1 MTLAHRTWAPTMP
14 VSVATH
20 GVVVVDEEVVEMLP
34 VSGVGPTVSRPPP
47 SNVTLALTPKAR
59 PVSTEIP
66 ALDLTQARARF
77 TESVNRVTY
86 RGERIL
92 IQKHGRPVAALVPVE
107 DLALLRELEDRI
119 DLDDARKALAEA
131 KGKLVPWE
139 TVKRQLGL

>member
-1 MTLAHRTWAPTMP
+1 MLVNRKRRPGRARPAKAAAPT
-14 VSVATH
+14 
-20 GVVVVDEEVVEMLP
+20 
-34 VSGVGPTVSRPPP
+34 
-47 SNVTLALTPKAR
+47 AR
-59 PVSTEIP
+59 PATVETP

-107 DLALLRELEDRI
+107 DLALIRELEDRI
-119 DLDDARKALAEA
+119 DLADARKALAEA

-139 TVKRQLGL
+139 TVKRELGL